1 MTDTT
6 HSNSAWDAIEQSRR
20 FDRFVRRACIA
31 AWTGA
36 LVAVLGYGALVV
48 AQIVHLLRLAA
59 VGGIMTIAALEE
71 AKPLLIIIGVISLLI
86 ATLTTLGIFMR
97 QRAVSLSEIQLR
109 LAALEDM
116 LQGQGG
122 GGSAP

>member
-31 AWTGA
+31 AWTGGF
-36 LVAVLGYGALVV
+36 VVVLAYAALVV
-48 AQIVHLLRLAA
+48 AQIVNMLKLAA
-59 VGGIMTIAALEE
+59 IGGFMTIAALEI
-71 AKPLLIIIGVISLLI
+71 AKPLLIMVGVLCVLI
-86 ATLTTLGIFMR
+86 ATLTTVGIFMR
-97 QRAVSLSEIQLR
+97 QRAASLAEIQLR

-116 LQGQGG
+116 LVGQN
-122 GGSAP
+122 AAQ

>member
-6 HSNSAWDAIEQSRR
+6 SSNSAWNAIDQSRR

-36 LVAVLGYGALVV
+36 FIAVLAYAALVV
-48 AQIVHLLRLAA
+48 AQIMHLLKLAA
-59 VGGIMTIAALEE
+59 VGGIMTVAALEE

-86 ATLTTLGIFMR
+86 ATLTTVGIFMR
-97 QRAVSLSEIQLR
+97 QRAASLAEIQLR
-109 LAALEDM
+109 LAALEDQ
-116 LQGQGG
+116 LQGQNQ
-122 GGSAP
+122 SR